1 MGKGCWVYEM
11 EAVRKMEEV
20 RKNSLQEW
28 KCSMDKAEG
37 LLELVVL
44 YLSETTQQGCMVFL
58 QPHSIACGVEGEVDL
73 ARAGFC

>member
-1 MGKGCWVYEM
+1 M
-11 EAVRKMEEV
+11 RKMEEV

-37 LLELVVL
+37 R
-44 YLSETTQQGCMVFL
+44 MVFL

>member
-1 MGKGCWVYEM
+1 M

-44 YLSETTQQGCMVFL
+44 YLNETTQQGRMVFL

>member
-1 MGKGCWVYEM
+1 
-11 EAVRKMEEV
+11 
-20 RKNSLQEW
+20 
-28 KCSMDKAEG
+28 MDKAEG